1 MNKKISVFILS
12 SLLSICPIFAQTGTA
27 KQAIKNETDLL
38 KQPAF
43 FQGLAISVEVGAPLA
58 HLVGADAL
66 TNEAGVRFNFKNK
79 YFPIAEVGYS
89 KYDTTNEDTQIH
101 FKTKAPYFRLGMD
114 INMLKN
120 KLQEN
125 RLFAGFRVG
134 YSTYKF
140 DIDGPNMTDPV
151 WGDTGPLFY
160 ENIASN
166 RLWLEI
172 VFGLES
178 EILKHFHMGFSL
190 RYKHKLHE
198 KTPLEANPYF
208 IPGFGHTDNGFRATY
223 NLYFDLTR
231 KIKNKNI
238 D

>member
-1 MNKKISVFILS
+1 MSKRISAFILS
-12 SLLSICPIFAQTGTA
+12 SLLSVCLLFAQEGTA
-27 KQAIKNETDLL
+27 KQAIKNEADKLN
-38 KQPAF
+38 QPAF
-43 FQGLAISVEVGAPLA
+43 FQGMAISLEIGAPLA
-58 HLVGADAL
+58 HLLGTDAM
-66 TNEAGVRFNFKNK
+66 TSEAGLRLNFKNK
-79 YFPIAEVGYS
+79 YFPIAELGHS

-101 FKTKAPYFRLGMD
+101 FKTNAPYFRLGMD

-125 RLFAGFRVG
+125 RLLAGFRVG

-140 DIDGPNMTDPV
+140 NIDGPNMTDPI
-151 WGDTGPLFY
+151 WGNTGPLSY
-160 ENIASN
+160 ENISSK
-166 RLWLEI
+166 RLCLEI

-178 EILKHFHMGFSL
+178 AIFKHFHMGFSI

-198 KTPLEANPYF
+198 KTPSEANPYY

-231 KIKNKNI
+231 KIKGKK
-238 D
+238 